1 MSALSQIIKKALKLI
16 PQMGEITATHTFKK
30 GQDLTPFISKRS
42 HQLITSKTK
51 DILLDDASKKRFL
64 DNIQDYYSNERK
76 RLTNKVSELQD
87 ELNNA
92 PNDIAADY
100 LQRSLRVTSGELS
113 DLNSKVKALDV
124 DNFVKNK
131 YDDIINSTLDEV
143 PIEYDRR
150 IASKYTNPITQGEQ
164 WGGVYEGGRN
174 PKITLAKRAKG
185 LGNRNLPIG
194 VHEQTH
200 AVGDAATTSINR
212 EIKNKV
218 GWQVLQS
225 TEDAF
230 AGAGSAISLRDN
242 PIYGSWS
249 HLIPKHRQGSPSGK
263 IMKYFDDMLG
273 TDYSKGGKNAEL
285 GLQNLYYDMHDA
297 IRARAKGQSG
307 LNPVDSA
314 FYDAMKNMRKELDL
328 QDISWS
334 RILKVMRGDMYL
346 TEPGEITAR
355 INMFRS
361 LPKHMQNLDNPN
373 TMKLSFM
380 KELSQVFPDKKVLK
394 SVMDKAFSFAVPLGV
409 SGAAVSMS

>member
-1 MSALSQIIKKALKLI
+1 MGSLSQIIKKALKLI

-30 GQDLTPFISKRS
+30 GQELTPFISKRS

-76 RLTNKVSELQD
+76 RLTNKVSELTD

-92 PNDIAADY
+92 PDGIAADY
-100 LQRSLRVTSGELS
+100 IQRSLRVTSGELS
-113 DLNSKVKALDV
+113 DLNAKVKALDV
-124 DNFVKNK
+124 DNFVENK

-150 IASKYTNPITQGEQ
+150 ITSKYTNPITPGEE

-174 PKITLAKRAKG
+174 RKITLAKRAKG
-185 LGNRNLPIG
+185 LGNKNLPIG

-225 TEDAF
+225 SEDAF
-230 AGAGSAISLRDN
+230 AGAGSPISLRDN

-249 HLIPKHRQGSPSGK
+249 HLIPKYRQGSPSGK
-263 IMKYFDDMLG
+263 IMKYFDDIFDDLYLKRYTTALIKRQWGQNLSKFSGTAMLG
-273 TDYSKGGKNAEL
+273 GVTLNGPEL
-285 GLQNLYYDMHDA
+285 FSTA
-297 IRARAKGQSG
+297 ISEQQKLEDEIRT
-307 LNPVDSA
+307 N
-314 FYDAMKNMRKELDL
+314 YE
-328 QDISWS
+328 
-334 RILKVMRGDMYL
+334 
-346 TEPGEITAR
+346 EPPHI
-355 INMFRS
+355 
-361 LPKHMQNLDNPN
+361 MQ
-373 TMKLSFM
+373 
-380 KELSQVFPDKKVLK
+380 
-394 SVMDKAFSFAVPLGV
+394 G
-409 SGAAVSMS
+409 